1 MERLD
6 ELGRCTEE
14 PGRITR
20 PYGSAALR
28 HARDL
33 VAGWM
38 HGAGMS
44 TRVDAVGN
52 LVGRYESPDPAAK
65 TLVTGSHIDAVR
77 NAGRYDGPLGA
88 LLPITCI
95 ERLRRDGERLP
106 FSVEVVAF
114 IDEEGLRF
122 RSSFLGSGVYAG
134 TFDEADLMLTDSDGT
149 TLADAIRDFGG
160 DPTALR
166 SAARTPDDLLGY
178 LEVHIEQG
186 PVLEAAGEPLGIVAS
201 IQGQSRGS
209 LALDGM
215 AGHAGTVPMQLRRD
229 ALTGAAAIVLMI
241 EEVARAADGLVAT
254 VGQVAVEPGAS
265 NVIPSRAVLSYDLR
279 HSEDG
284 IRLTALAEIDR
295 QANVIADARSL
306 VLTHTRLTPV
316 GAVPCDV
323 RLQEYLAS
331 AVRSLGL
338 TELRMPSGAGHDAMS
353 VAAIA
358 PIAVLFVRCAGGI
371 SHNPAEAITEHDAEM
386 AIRAVTAFLRDLA
399 NPRKRS
405 SAGLRPS

>member
-6 ELGRCTEE
+6 QLGECTEE

-20 PYGSAALR
+20 PYGSSSLR
-28 HARDL
+28 QARDM
-33 VAGWM
+33 VEGWM
-38 HGAGMS
+38 RGAGMS

-52 LVGRYESPDPAAK
+52 LVGRYESDDPAAK

-95 ERLRRDGERLP
+95 EQLQRLGERLP
-106 FSVEVVAF
+106 FAVEVVSF

-134 TFDEADLMLTDSDGT
+134 TFDEADLELTDIDGT

-186 PVLEAAGEPLGIVAS
+186 PVLEAAGEPLGIVTS

-209 LALDGM
+209 LVLDGM
-215 AGHAGTVPMQLRRD
+215 AGHAGTVPMHLRRD
-229 ALTGAAAIVLMI
+229 ALTGAAAVVLMI
-241 EEVARAADGLVAT
+241 EEVARGTDGLVAT
-254 VGQVAVEPGAS
+254 VGQVAAEPGAS

-279 HSEDG
+279 HSDDG
-284 IRLTALAEIDR
+284 IRLAALAEIDR
-295 QANVIADARSL
+295 RANVIADERSL
-306 VLTHTRLTPV
+306 VLTHTRLTPIA
-316 GAVPCDV
+316 AVPCDSL
-323 RLQEYLAS
+323 LQDHLAS
-331 AVRSLGL
+331 ALRSLGL
-338 TELRMPSGAGHDAMS
+338 TDLRIPSGAGHDAMS
-353 VAAIA
+353 LAAIA

-371 SHNPAEAITEHDAEM
+371 SHNPAEAITEHDANM
-386 AIRAVTAFLRDLA
+386 AIRAVTALLQDLA
-399 NPRKRS
+399 HSPV
-405 SAGLRPS
+405 AGLPG